1 MLTMIMVMLLI
12 AGMLLDA
19 ISIFLVFLPILVPIM
34 HTFGWDPVWFG
45 VLMTM
50 NMAIGQFTPPMA
62 VNLMVTSRIAGVTIE
77 STVRWAI
84 WMVAAMLLALVAVA
98 AFPGLATWL
107 PRQLG
112 Y

>member
-1 MLTMIMVMLLI
+1 
-12 AGMLLDA
+12 
-19 ISIFLVFLPILVPIM
+19 
-34 HTFGWDPVWFG
+34 VWFG

-62 VNLMVTSRIAGVTIE
+62 VNLMVTSRIAGVSIE
-77 STVRWAI
+77 STVRWVM
-84 WMVAAMLLALVAVA
+84 WMVAAMLLAMVAVA

>member
-1 MLTMIMVMLLI
+1 MVMLLI

-19 ISIFLVFLPILVPIM
+19 ISIFLVFLPILLPIM
-34 HTFGWDPVWFG
+34 KTFGWDPVWFG
-45 VLMTM
+45 VLLTM

-62 VNLMVTSRIAGVTIE
+62 VNLMVTARIAGVSIE

-84 WMVAAMLLALVAVA
+84 WMVGAMLVALTCVAV
-98 AFPGLATWL
+98 FPDLAMWL
-107 PRQLG
+107 PRRLG